1 MRAIVSRLSFDEAE
15 VKHVLLCSFPQLYE
29 RGMQSLSHII
39 TYLNDRDCW
48 FLRAAFFDVVFAA
61 SGQISRHASREYI
74 VPLINLGDQE
84 VFVVISALRALV
96 RLVPQMSAA
105 MLWDKL
111 VEVQA
116 ACRAPGLRIAAK
128 EFTDLAISNARLP
141 MAADVARLALDIA
154 KANSPESPVTMPNAR
169 LNGGDDER
177 VVQLREIGAELRTVF
192 LTAVQDPWAE
202 GESAGDGS
210 GSSSSSAMLSSFLR
224 KKSLELESSP
234 AAVTGQALEG
244 WRPHG
249 TLVGEVTEHTE
260 AVTCLVAAQG
270 GVFVSGSD
278 DGTVRVFDGAAFR
291 KSAVIRSV
299 AVHAQGGR
307 ITGLAFS
314 AALDCVASTSDSG
327 TLHVLRVW
335 RSGLRVLGTA
345 RLARGE
351 HATCVGFAGAVVV
364 VATSQSRVVFF
375 DAVGLAQQDA
385 VQLPPTHGR
394 PTSVGTS
401 PAWAFAV
408 VGTSSG
414 ACMLVDVRFRV
425 AVRAYRHVLGH
436 AVTGLAAHSDD
447 SVLVGTAAGDV
458 CVLSLRTGRWPTCVS
473 ARSLHDLKGNA

>member
-1 MRAIVSRLSFDEAE
+1 
-15 VKHVLLCSFPQLYE
+15 
-29 RGMQSLSHII
+29 
-39 TYLNDRDCW
+39 
-48 FLRAAFFDVVFAA
+48 
-61 SGQISRHASREYI
+61 
-74 VPLINLGDQE
+74 
-84 VFVVISALRALV
+84 
-96 RLVPQMSAA
+96 
-105 MLWDKL
+105 
-111 VEVQA
+111 
-116 ACRAPGLRIAAK
+116 
-128 EFTDLAISNARLP
+128 

-154 KANSPESPVTMPNAR
+154 KANSPASPITMPNAR
-169 LNGGDDER
+169 LNGGGDER

-210 GSSSSSAMLSSFLR
+210 GSSSSAMLSSFLR

-234 AAVTGQALEG
+234 ASAAAAVTGQALEG

-260 AVTCLVAAQG
+260 AVTCLAAAQG

-327 TLHVLRVW
+327 TVHVLRVW

-385 VQLPPTHGR
+385 VQLAPTHGR

-414 ACMLVDVRFRV
+414 ACVLVDVRFRV

-473 ARSLHDLKGNA
+473 ARSLHDLKGNAVSRRHRVNGLARVPHSGAVLAASNDALVRLWDLDRLERSYAVNSADASPPPYASYRLNDTVYYCENAAPLHAPPSPGPRIRRAMADTTRATAVAANSSRAAGPITAVAVVTTPAAMILCGQQSGAIRVLI